1 MTFVSPIKIPLGN
14 PFEAS
19 GLCVRSVRGG
29 TEAGRGRARSAQGGG
44 QISRGC
50 RTLFP
55 YYRAKGQSRAL
66 AHDNSAGLI
75 RIIDKNVIGP
85 RDNHFGVEL
94 THRVVEE
101 LLQLL
106 VGVVDAELLEA
117 VDVEDL
123 EAGDV
128 EDADE
133 GGALALG
140 AVEGAV
146 DADDDPLEEPLVHR
160 LRYRLHRELNL
171 FLQ

>member
-1 MTFVSPIKIPLGN
+1 MKPPRT
-14 PFEAS
+14 
-19 GLCVRSVRGG
+19 VRAFCAWGD
-29 TEAGRGRARSAQGGG
+29 EAGRAAQGGG

-66 AHDNSAGLI
+66 VHNNSAGLI

-94 THRVVEE
+94 AHRVVEE
-101 LLQLL
+101 LLELL
-106 VGVVDAELLEA
+106 VGKVDAELLEA

-123 EAGDV
+123 EASNV

-146 DADDDPLEEPLVHR
+146 DAGDDPLEEPLVHR